1 MRVTIHRRRTAA
13 VAMVLSAAL
22 AATSAC
28 SGDDGTATGSGGSS
42 EKITL
47 NVDDFGTFGYQDLYR
62 QFEAQH
68 PNVKINE
75 RNIPKIDDYLPRLQQ
90 WIAAGAGA
98 GDVVAI
104 EEGIMVKF
112 KAQPDKF
119 VDLKR
124 YGAASLQGNFLPWK
138 WQGGMS
144 PDGSKLIGLGTDVGG
159 MALCYRSD
167 LFKKAGLPTARDE
180 VTRLWPTWDEFI
192 NVGKRFTA
200 EIGGGVKFIDSPE
213 TYYNTILMQEAGKGS
228 NQTYFDHDNTF
239 VMDSNPAV
247 KAAFD
252 ETVKMSQAGLANGV
266 QFLSDP
272 WSQALKKGAFAT
284 APCPA
289 WMLGL
294 IKQFGGAAQQGKWD
308 VAGIPGGGGNW
319 GGSWLAVPTQSKH
332 PKEAAE
338 LVTFLTSPQGQIGAF
353 KAADNLPSS
362 PQALNDPAVKAF
374 ENPYFNHAPVG
385 EIYGPTATSL
395 KPVFLGADNQE
406 VRQAVEADVRAIAQG
421 RLSPAAG
428 WSKAVSDAK
437 KAAGTG

>member
-1 MRVTIHRRRTAA
+1 MRVNMHRGRVGALA
-13 VAMVLSAAL
+13 IVLSAAL
-22 AATSAC
+22 AAATAC
-28 SGDDGTATGSGGSS
+28 SGDDGKTNGSNASN

-47 NVDDFGTFGYQDLYR
+47 NVDDFGTFGYQDLYK

-75 RNIPKIDDYLPRLQQ
+75 RNVPKLDDYLPRLQQ

-119 VDLKR
+119 VDLKQ
-124 YGAASLQGNFLPWK
+124 YGASSLQNNFVPWK

-144 PDGSKLIGLGTDVGG
+144 PDGSKLIGLGTDVGS
-159 MALCYRSD
+159 MSLCYRSD
-167 LFKKAGLPTARDE
+167 LFKKAGLPSQRDQ
-180 VTRLWPTWDEFI
+180 VTKLWPTWDDFI
-192 NVGKRFTA
+192 KVGQQFTKRV
-200 EIGGGVKFIDSPE
+200 GGGTKFIDSPE

-228 NQTYFDHDNTF
+228 NQTYFDQSNKF
-239 VMDSNPAV
+239 VMESNPAV

-252 ETVKMSQAGLANGV
+252 ETVKMSQAGLATGV

-272 WSQALKKGAFAT
+272 WSQALKKDAFAT

-294 IKQFGGAAQQGKWD
+294 IKEFGGDAQKSKWD
-308 VAGIPGGGGNW
+308 VAGVPGGGGNW
-319 GGSWLAVPTQSKH
+319 GGSWLAVPTQTKH

-338 LVTFLTSPQGQIGAF
+338 LVKFLTSPQGQIGAF
-353 KAADNLPSS
+353 KAANNLPSS
-362 PQALNDPAVKAF
+362 PQALGDPAVKAF
-374 ENPYFNHAPVG
+374 NNPYFNNAPVG
-385 EIYGPTATSL
+385 QIYGPTAMNL

-406 VRQAVEADVRAIAQG
+406 VRQAVEADMRAIAQG
-421 RLSPAAG
+421 KLSASSG

-437 KAAGTG
+437 KAAGL

>member
-1 MRVTIHRRRTAA
+1 MRHGRVGALAI
-13 VAMVLSAAL
+13 VLSAAL
-22 AATSAC
+22 AAATAC
-28 SGDDGTATGSGGSS
+28 SGDDGKSDSNSAN

-47 NVDDFGTFGYQDLYR
+47 TVDDFGTFGYQDLYK
-62 QFEAQH
+62 QFMAQH
-68 PNVKINE
+68 PNIKVTE
-75 RNIPKIDDYLPRLQQ
+75 RNVPKLDDYTPRLQQ

-119 VDLKR
+119 VDLKQ
-124 YGAASLQGNFLPWK
+124 YGASSLQGNFLPWK

-144 PDGSKLIGLGTDVGG
+144 PDGSKLIGLGTDVGS
-159 MALCYRSD
+159 MALCYRKD
-167 LFKKAGLPTARDE
+167 LFKKAGLPDDRDA
-180 VTRLWPTWDEFI
+180 VTKLWPTWDDFI
-192 NVGKRFTA
+192 KVGQKYTSKA
-200 EIGGGVKFIDSPE
+200 GGKSKFIDSPE

-228 NQTYFDHDNTF
+228 NQTYFDQSNKF
-239 VMDSNPAV
+239 VMESNPAV

-272 WSQALKKGAFAT
+272 WSQALKKDAFAT

-294 IKQFGGAAQQGKWD
+294 IKQFGGDGQQGKWD
-308 VAGIPGGGGNW
+308 VAGVPGGGGNW

-338 LVTFLTSPQGQIGAF
+338 LVQFLTSAQGQIGAF
-353 KAADNLPSS
+353 KAANNLPSS
-362 PQALNDPAVKAF
+362 LQALNDPAVKAF
-374 ENPYFNHAPVG
+374 NNPYFNNAPVG
-385 EIYGPTATSL
+385 QIYGSTATSL
-395 KPVFLGADNQE
+395 KPVYLGADNQD
-406 VRQAVEADVRAIAQG
+406 VRTAVEADLRAVAQG
-421 RLSPAAG
+421 KLSAG
-428 WSKAVSDAK
+428 SAWSKAVSDAK
-437 KAAGTG
+437 KASGS

>member
-1 MRVTIHRRRTAA
+1 MRVTIHRRRVGAM
-13 VAMVLSAAL
+13 AMVLAAAL
-22 AATSAC
+22 AAASAC
-28 SGDDGTATGSGGSS
+28 SGDDGKTNASNNSN

-47 NVDDFGTFGYQDLYR
+47 TVDDFGTFGYQDLYK

-68 PNVKINE
+68 PNIKINE
-75 RNIPKIDDYLPRLQQ
+75 RNVPKLDDYTPRLQQ

-119 VDLKR
+119 VDLKQ
-124 YGAASLQGNFLPWK
+124 YGASSLQGNFLPWK

-144 PDGSKLIGLGTDVGG
+144 PDGSKLIGLGTDVGS
-159 MALCYRSD
+159 MALCYRAD
-167 LFKKAGLPTARDE
+167 LFKKAGLGDTRDA
-180 VTRLWPTWDEFI
+180 VTKLWPTWDDFI
-192 NVGKRFTA
+192 KVGQQFQKKIKGT
-200 EIGGGVKFIDSPE
+200 KFIDSPE
-213 TYYNTILMQEAGKGS
+213 TYYNTILMQDAGQGS
-228 NQTYFDHDNTF
+228 NQTYFDQSNKF
-239 VMDSNPAV
+239 VMDTNPAV

-252 ETVKMSQAGLANGV
+252 EDVKMSQAGLSNGV

-272 WSQALKKGAFAT
+272 WSQALKQGAFAT

-294 IKQFGGAAQQGKWD
+294 IKTFGGTEQQGKWD
-308 VAGIPGGGGNW
+308 VAGVPGGGGSW

-338 LVTFLTSPQGQIGAF
+338 LAKFLTSPQGQIAAF
-353 KAADNLPSS
+353 KAANNLPSS
-362 PQALNDPAVKAF
+362 PQALNDAAVKAF
-374 ENPYFNHAPVG
+374 TNPYFNNAPVG
-385 EIYGPTATSL
+385 QIYGPAAMNL
-395 KPVFLGADNQE
+395 KPVYLGADNQE
-406 VRQAVEADVRAIAQG
+406 VRQAVESDLRAIAQG
-421 RLSPAAG
+421 KLSAGSG
-428 WSKAVSDAK
+428 WSKALSDAK

>member
-1 MRVTIHRRRTAA
+1 MRVTRHRGRVTAL
-13 VAMVLSAAL
+13 AMVLSAAL
-22 AATSAC
+22 AAATAC
-28 SGDDGTATGSGGSS
+28 SGDDTKKNGSGGSG

-47 NVDDFGTFGYQDLYR
+47 TVDDFGTFGYQDLYK
-62 QFEAQH
+62 QFMAQH
-68 PNVKINE
+68 PNIKVTE
-75 RNIPKIDDYLPRLQQ
+75 RNVPKIDDYLPRLQQ

-119 VDLKR
+119 VDLKQ

-144 PDGSKLIGLGTDVGG
+144 PDGSKLIGLGTDVGS
-159 MALCYRSD
+159 MALCYRRD
-167 LFKKAGLPTARDE
+167 LFKKAGLPDDRDA
-180 VTRLWPTWDEFI
+180 VTKLWPTWDDFI
-192 NVGKRFTA
+192 NVGKKFTA
-200 EIGGGVKFIDSPE
+200 KVGGGTKFIDSPE

-228 NQTYFDHDNTF
+228 NQTYFDQGNKF
-239 VMDSNPAV
+239 VMESNPAV

-272 WSQALKKGAFAT
+272 WSQALKKDAFAT

-294 IKQFGGAAQQGKWD
+294 IKQFGGDSQQGKWD
-308 VAGIPGGGGNW
+308 VAGVPGGGGSW
-319 GGSWLAVPTQSKH
+319 GGSWLAVPAQSKH
-332 PKEAAE
+332 PKEAAD
-338 LVTFLTSPQGQIGAF
+338 LVKFLTSPQGQIAAF
-353 KAADNLPSS
+353 KAANNLPSS

-374 ENPYFNHAPVG
+374 TNPYFNNAPVG
-385 EIYGPTATSL
+385 QIYAPAAMNL
-395 KPVFLGADNQE
+395 KPVYLGANNQE
-406 VRQAVEADVRAIAQG
+406 VRQAVESDLRAIAQG
-421 RLSPAAG
+421 KLSPGSG

-437 KAAGTG
+437 KAAGM

>member
-1 MRVTIHRRRTAA
+1 MRVNMRRGRVGALA
-13 VAMVLSAAL
+13 IVLYAAL
-22 AATSAC
+22 AAATAC
-28 SGDDGTATGSGGSS
+28 SSDDGKNNGSNASN

-47 NVDDFGTFGYQDLYR
+47 NVDDFGTFGYQELYK
-62 QFEAQH
+62 QFESQH
-68 PNVKINE
+68 PNIKINE
-75 RNIPKIDDYLPRLQQ
+75 RNVPKIDDYLPRLQQ

-119 VDLKR
+119 VDLKQ
-124 YGAASLQGNFLPWK
+124 YGASSLQNNFLPWK

-144 PDGSKLIGLGTDVGG
+144 PDGSKLIGLGTDVGS

-167 LFKKAGLPTARDE
+167 LFKKAGLPSDRDA
-180 VTRLWPTWDEFI
+180 VTKLWPTWDDFI
-192 NVGKRFTA
+192 KVGQQFTKKV
-200 EIGGGVKFIDSPE
+200 GGGTKFIDSAE

-228 NQTYFDHDNTF
+228 NQTYFDQSNKF
-239 VMDSNPAV
+239 VMESNPAV
-247 KAAFD
+247 KTAFD

-272 WSQALKKGAFAT
+272 WSQALKKDAFAT

-294 IKQFGGAAQQGKWD
+294 IKEFGGDAQKGKWD
-308 VAGIPGGGGNW
+308 VAGVPGGGGNW

-338 LVTFLTSPQGQIGAF
+338 LVKFLTSPQGQIGAF
-353 KAADNLPSS
+353 KAANNLPSS

-374 ENPYFNHAPVG
+374 NNPYFNNAPVG
-385 EIYGPTATSL
+385 QIYGPTATSL
-395 KPVFLGADNQE
+395 KPVFLGANNQE
-406 VRQAVEADVRAIAQG
+406 VRTAVEADMRAIAQG
-421 RLSPAAG
+421 KLSPSSG

-437 KAAGTG
+437 KAAGL

>member
-1 MRVTIHRRRTAA
+1 MRITGHRGRIT
-13 VAMVLSAAL
+13 AL
-22 AATSAC
+22 AMMLSVALGAAAC
-28 SGDDGTATGSGGSS
+28 SSDDGKSSGQGSGN

-47 NVDDFGTFGYQDLYR
+47 TVDDFGTFGYQELFKQY
-62 QFEAQH
+62 EAQH
-68 PNVKINE
+68 PNIKISE
-75 RNIPKIDDYLPRLQQ
+75 RNVPQLNDYTPRLQQ

-112 KAQPDKF
+112 KAQPDRF
-119 VDLKR
+119 VDLKQ

-138 WQGGMS
+138 WEGGMS
-144 PDGSKLIGLGTDVGG
+144 PDGSKLIGLGTDVGS

-167 LFKKAGLPTARDE
+167 LFKKAGLPSDRDA
-180 VTRLWPTWDEFI
+180 VTKLWPTWDDFI
-192 NVGKRFTA
+192 NVGKKFTQKV
-200 EIGGGVKFIDSPE
+200 GGDTKFIDSPE
-213 TYYNTILMQEAGKGS
+213 TYYNTILMQMAGQGS
-228 NQTYFDHDNTF
+228 NQTYFDQGNKF
-239 VMDSNPAV
+239 IMDSNPAV
-247 KAAFD
+247 KSAWD

-272 WSQALKKGAFAT
+272 WSQALKKDAFAT

-294 IKQFGGAAQQGKWD
+294 IKQFGGDEQSGKWD
-308 VAGIPGGGGNW
+308 VAGVPGGGGSW

-332 PKEAAE
+332 PKEAAD
-338 LVTFLTSPQGQIGAF
+338 LAKFLTSPQGQIGAF
-353 KAADNLPSS
+353 KSANNLPSS

-374 ENPYFNHAPVG
+374 ANPYFNNAPVG
-385 EIYGPTATSL
+385 AIYGPAAINL
-395 KPVFLGADNQE
+395 KPVYLGADNQE
-406 VRQAVEADVRAIAQG
+406 VRMAVESDLRAIAQG
-421 RLSPAAG
+421 KLSAGSG

>member
-1 MRVTIHRRRTAA
+1 MRVTIHRRRAGA
-13 VAMVLSAAL
+13 LAMVLAAAL
-22 AATSAC
+22 AAASAC
-28 SGDDGTATGSGGSS
+28 SGDNGKPGGSGGSS
-42 EKITL
+42 GNITL
-47 NVDDFGTFGYQDLYR
+47 TVDDFGTFGYQDLYK

-68 PNVKINE
+68 PNIKINE
-75 RNIPKIDDYLPRLQQ
+75 RNVPKLDDYTPRLQQ

-119 VDLKR
+119 VDLKQ

-144 PDGSKLIGLGTDVGG
+144 PDGSKLIGLGTDVGS

-167 LFKKAGLPTARDE
+167 LFKKAGLGDNRDA
-180 VTRLWPTWDEFI
+180 VTKLWPTWDDFI
-192 NVGKRFTA
+192 KVGQRFQSKIKGT
-200 EIGGGVKFIDSPE
+200 KFIDSPE
-213 TYYNTILMQEAGKGS
+213 TYYNTILMQDAGQGT
-228 NQTYFDHDNTF
+228 NQTYFDQSNKF
-239 VMDSNPAV
+239 IMDTNPAV

-252 ETVKMSQAGLANGV
+252 ETLKMSQAGLANGV

-272 WSQALKKGAFAT
+272 WSQGLKKGAFAT

-294 IKQFGGAAQQGKWD
+294 IKTFGGPQQQNKWD
-308 VAGIPGGGGNW
+308 VAGVPGGGGSW

-338 LVTFLTSPQGQIGAF
+338 LVKFLTSPQGQTAAF
-353 KAADNLPSS
+353 KAANNLPSS
-362 PQALNDPAVKAF
+362 PQALNSPEVKAF
-374 ENPYFNHAPVG
+374 TNPYFNNAPVG
-385 EIYGPTATSL
+385 QIYAPAAMNL
-395 KPVFLGADNQE
+395 KPVYLGADNQE
-406 VRQAVEADVRAIAQG
+406 VRQAVESDLRAIAQG
-421 RLSPAAG
+421 KLSAANG
-428 WSKAVSDAK
+428 WSKALSDAK

>member
-1 MRVTIHRRRTAA
+1 MRVIRHRGVGAL
-13 VAMVLSAAL
+13 AMVLSAVL
-22 AATSAC
+22 AATTAC
-28 SGDDGTATGSGGSS
+28 AGDSDKSNDTSGS
-42 EKITL
+42 KITL
-47 NVDDFGTFGYQDLYR
+47 TVDDFGTFGYQELYK
-62 QFEAQH
+62 QYMAQH
-68 PNVKINE
+68 PNIKINE
-75 RNIPKIDDYLPRLQQ
+75 RNVPKLDDYLPRLQQ

-119 VDLKR
+119 VDLKK
-124 YGAASLQGNFLPWK
+124 YGASSSQGNFLPWK

-144 PDGSKLIGLGTDVGG
+144 PDNSKLIGLGTDVGSIS
-159 MALCYRSD
+159 LCYRRD
-167 LFKKAGLPTARDE
+167 LFQKAGLPADRDA
-180 VTRLWPTWDEFI
+180 VTKLWPTWDDFI
-192 NVGKRFTA
+192 ATGKKFTSKV
-200 EIGGGVKFIDSPE
+200 GGGTKFIDSPE
-213 TYYNTILMQEAGKGS
+213 TYFNTILMQEAGKGS
-228 NQTYFDHDNTF
+228 NQTYFDQSNKF
-239 VMDSNPAV
+239 VMETNPAV

-272 WSQALKKGAFAT
+272 WSQALKKNAFAT

-294 IKQFGGAAQQGKWD
+294 IKQFGGDGQSGKWD
-308 VAGIPGGGGNW
+308 VAGIPGGGGSW

-332 PKEAAE
+332 PKEAAD
-338 LVTFLTSPQGQIGAF
+338 LAKFLTSPQGQIAAF
-353 KAADNLPSS
+353 KSANNLPSS

-374 ENPYFNHAPVG
+374 SNPYFNNAPVG
-385 EIYGPTATSL
+385 QIFAPAATNL

-406 VRQAVEADVRAIAQG
+406 VRQAVEADLRAIAQG
-421 RLSPAAG
+421 KLSPGSG
-428 WSKAVSDAK
+428 WGKAVSDAK

>member
-1 MRVTIHRRRTAA
+1 MVMRHRGRLAL
-13 VAMVLSAAL
+13 AMVLSATL
-22 AATSAC
+22 AAATACAGDGNKKGGSA
-28 SGDDGTATGSGGSS
+28 GSG

-47 NVDDFGTFGYQDLYR
+47 TIDDFGTFGYQDLFKQY
-62 QFEAQH
+62 EAQH
-68 PNVKINE
+68 PNIKITE
-75 RNIPKIDDYLPRLQQ
+75 RNVPKLDDYTPRLQQ

-119 VDLKR
+119 VDLKQ
-124 YGAASLQGNFLPWK
+124 YGASSLQNNFLPWK

-144 PDGSKLIGLGTDVGG
+144 PDGSKLIGLGTDVGS

-167 LFKKAGLPTARDE
+167 LFKKAGLPSDRDA
-180 VTRLWPTWDEFI
+180 VTKLWPTWDDFI
-192 NVGKRFTA
+192 KVGQQFTKKV
-200 EIGGGVKFIDSPE
+200 GGGTKFIDSAE

-228 NQTYFDHDNTF
+228 NQTYFDQSNKF
-239 VMDSNPAV
+239 VMESNPAV
-247 KAAFD
+247 KTAFD

-272 WSQALKKGAFAT
+272 WSQALKKDAFAT

-294 IKQFGGAAQQGKWD
+294 IKEFGGDAQKGKWD
-308 VAGIPGGGGNW
+308 VAGVPGGGGNW

-338 LVTFLTSPQGQIGAF
+338 LVKFLTSPQGQIGAF
-353 KAADNLPSS
+353 KAANNLPSS

-374 ENPYFNHAPVG
+374 NNPYFNNAPVG
-385 EIYGPTATSL
+385 QIYGPTATSL
-395 KPVFLGADNQE
+395 KPVFLGANNQE
-406 VRQAVEADVRAIAQG
+406 VRTAVEADMRAIAQG
-421 RLSPAAG
+421 KLSPSSG

-437 KAAGTG
+437 KAAGL